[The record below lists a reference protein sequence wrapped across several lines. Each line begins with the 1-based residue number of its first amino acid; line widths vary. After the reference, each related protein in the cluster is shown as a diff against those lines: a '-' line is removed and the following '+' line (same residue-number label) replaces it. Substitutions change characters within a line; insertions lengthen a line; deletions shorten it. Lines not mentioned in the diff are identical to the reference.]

1 MSSIL
6 IFASAGI
13 DGVKVD
19 VQNILETLGADHGGR
34 VLLARKYQQALEASI
49 ARNFPDN
56 GIISCTSHNTDNFIS
71 ACTGMVMPMTVS
83 NESMFPPSS
92 FSYNDSSEECLE
104 SWGVQQRPNW
114 VTTEYDGYV
123 SDASE
128 FQCAHMNP
136 QGKQSLV
143 YTKRFMWFC
152 IAHFAAEN

>member
-56 GIISCTSHNTDNFIS
+56 GIISCTSHGTDNFIS

-104 SWGVQQRPNW
+104 SWGGSA
-114 VTTEYDGYV
+114 EAELGY
-123 SDASE
+123 
-128 FQCAHMNP
+128 
-136 QGKQSLV
+136 
-143 YTKRFMWFC
+143 Y
-152 IAHFAAEN
+152 